1 MKNRI
6 KRILNNNAVL
16 VSNELGTEAIFIG
29 KGIAYGASKGDV
41 ISPNKVSKTFYLSK
55 THKEKFTELVEEFT
69 LEEILLAGEAVTLIR
84 ELSEQENKKLS
95 DSIYI
100 TLTDHIA
107 TMIDRLRKGYD
118 FDYISLLNIKRLY
131 PSEFKIAEQVVD
143 LLSSKLQVEIPNAE
157 ANFITL
163 HIVNAQEDTN
173 MVRVYKI
180 TNFINEILA
189 IVETFFPEAKKDTLS
204 YDRFITHCRFLV
216 NRILDDH
223 KNNRIEVGDT
233 KAYGMVSELYVQQKE
248 CVEKI
253 GEHVEQKYKVCLG
266 DDEKMFLM
274 LHLTKLTLQ

>member
-16 VSNELGTEAIFIG
+16 VSNELGREAILIG
-29 KGIAYGASKGDV
+29 KGIAYGASKGDT
-41 ISPNKVSKTFYLSK
+41 IQQHKVSKTFFLSK
-55 THKEKFTELVEEFT
+55 THNEKFTELVEEFT
-69 LEEILLAGEAVTLIR
+69 LEEILLADETVTLIR
-84 ELSEQENKKLS
+84 NLCEQENKKIS

-107 TMIDRLRKGYD
+107 TMIERLRKGYD

-131 PSEFKIAEQVVD
+131 TSEFKIAEQAVD
-143 LLSSKLQVEIPNAE
+143 LLSSKLQVDIPNEE

-163 HIVNAQEDTN
+163 HIVNAQEDSN

-180 TNFINEILA
+180 TNFINEILS
-189 IVETFFPEAKKDTLS
+189 IVEKTFPDAKKDTLS

-216 NRILDDH
+216 NRILDNTKTND
-223 KNNRIEVGDT
+223 IEVLDT
-233 KAYGMVSELYVQQKE
+233 KAYGIVSEVYAQQRE
-248 CVEKI
+248 CVEMI
-253 GEHVEQKYKVCLG
+253 GKYVEKKYKVSLG